1 MFAFIRRSPLVIICI
16 FFIVGILIEFQYPIA
31 SAWTSYSVVLVFV
44 CCIWFISRK
53 KSPSLQTSF
62 ILILSFFLGLHTV
75 NSFTQRNSTFQN
87 QRIEIQFQIEKQ
99 LRLNQYVASV
109 DNREFLVELKNMDSL
124 QAGDEL
130 LAEGTFLE
138 ISPPKLPWLFNQKKQ
153 MLANGITLQFQVDT
167 IKQSSSKH
175 RSSIKFLPQQIQK
188 HLQQKITK
196 SISDSSSAAILS
208 ALLLGETSLLSK
220 ETTVDYSVAGVV
232 HILAVSGMHVAL
244 IYQLILIILKL
255 LFRKKRK
262 WLTFILAMTLLW
274 GYGAITGFSASV
286 VRACCMFSFF
296 VISDCFLLS
305 RNTANTIAGSTL
317 LILYF
322 QPFLIF
328 NLGFLLSLTAVL
340 GIVVIHP
347 LILRHFYTESK
358 IAYYLI
364 SSSSITLSAQIATL
378 PITLYIFHSFPT
390 YFILANLIL
399 VPWSSLILYIGIAFI
414 FFSEIPI
421 FGNLITQILDL
432 TTSGMNQ
439 FIHLIH
445 YLPQAQL
452 SEINFNFEQ
461 ALTTYAF
468 LFTIFLVIIYKWK
481 QAIHCAGVLTLL
493 FIFFSYKT
501 PANTGV
507 IFTYYKSNLMLIG
520 TESQLLI
527 ACNNDSLAQK
537 YASKISMWKCQQ
549 NRAAQQIKH
558 IPFPTYFSWNE
569 SQNVFSFGTFRHR
582 KKVSY
587 LLLNDELKKQKMDS
601 TFLNEFQHKKIFIGQ
616 GVSKK
621 KKEIIKASLTKRN
634 LLFQNLQSHPF
645 NIK

>member
-1 MFAFIRRSPLVIICI
+1 
-16 FFIVGILIEFQYPIA
+16 
-31 SAWTSYSVVLVFV
+31 
-44 CCIWFISRK
+44 
-53 KSPSLQTSF
+53 
-62 ILILSFFLGLHTV
+62 V
-75 NSFTQRNSTFQN
+75 NNFTRRNSTFQN
-87 QRIEIQFQIEKQ
+87 QRVEIQFQIEKQ
-99 LRLNQYVASV
+99 LRLNQYVASA
-109 DNREFLVELKNMDSL
+109 DNQEFLVELKNMDSL
-124 QAGDEL
+124 QVGDEL
-130 LAEGTFLE
+130 LAKGTFLE
-138 ISPPKLPWLFNQKKQ
+138 ISHPKLPWLFNQKKQ

-244 IYQLILIILKL
+244 IYQLILLILKL

-305 RNTANTIAGSTL
+305 RNTANTIAGSTI

-328 NLGFLLSLTAVL
+328 NLGFLLSITAVL

-347 LILRHFYTESK
+347 IILRHFYTENK
-358 IAYYLI
+358 IAYYHI

-390 YFILANLIL
+390 YFIAANLIL

-421 FGNLITQILDL
+421 FGNLITQLLDL

-445 YLPQAQL
+445 YLPHAQL

-468 LFTIFLVIIYKWK
+468 LFTIFLIIIYKWK
-481 QAIHCAGVLTLL
+481 QAIHCAGALTLL

-520 TESQLLI
+520 TESQLIL
-527 ACNNDSLAQK
+527 ACNNDSLAKK

-569 SQNVFSFGTFRHR
+569 SQNVFSIGTFRHR

-587 LLLNDELKKQKMDS
+587 LLLNDELKKHKIDS
-601 TFLNEFQHKKIFIGQ
+601 TLLNEFQHEKTLIGQ

-634 LLFQNLQSHPF
+634 LPFQNLQSHPF

>member
-1 MFAFIRRSPLVIICI
+1 
-16 FFIVGILIEFQYPIA
+16 
-31 SAWTSYSVVLVFV
+31 
-44 CCIWFISRK
+44 
-53 KSPSLQTSF
+53 
-62 ILILSFFLGLHTV
+62 V
-75 NSFTQRNSTFQN
+75 NNFTRRNSTFQN
-87 QRIEIQFQIEKQ
+87 QRVEIQFQIEKQ
-99 LRLNQYVASV
+99 LRLNQYVASA
-109 DNREFLVELKNMDSL
+109 DNQEFLVELKNMDSL
-124 QAGDEL
+124 QVGDEL
-130 LAEGTFLE
+130 LAKGTFLE
-138 ISPPKLPWLFNQKKQ
+138 ISHPKLPWLFNQKKQ

-244 IYQLILIILKL
+244 IYQLILLILKL

-305 RNTANTIAGSTL
+305 RNTANTIAGSTI

-328 NLGFLLSLTAVL
+328 NLGFLLSITAVL

-347 LILRHFYTESK
+347 IILRHFYTENK

-390 YFILANLIL
+390 YFIAANLIL

-421 FGNLITQILDL
+421 FGNLITQLLDL

-445 YLPQAQL
+445 YLPHAQL

-468 LFTIFLVIIYKWK
+468 LFTIFLIIIYKWK
-481 QAIHCAGVLTLL
+481 QAIHCAGALTLL

-520 TESQLLI
+520 TESQLIL
-527 ACNNDSLAQK
+527 ACNNDSLAKK

-569 SQNVFSFGTFRHR
+569 SQNVFSIGTFRHR

-587 LLLNDELKKQKMDS
+587 LLLNDELKKHKIDS
-601 TFLNEFQHKKIFIGQ
+601 TLLNEFQHEKTLIGQ

-634 LLFQNLQSHPF
+634 LPFQNLQSHPF

>member
-16 FFIVGILIEFQYPIA
+16 FFIVGILIEFQCPIA
-31 SAWTSYSVVLVFV
+31 SAWTSYSVALVFG

-53 KSPSLQTSF
+53 KSPPLQTFF

-75 NSFTQRNSTFQN
+75 NSFTQRNSTLQN
-87 QRIEIQFQIEKQ
+87 ERVEIQFQIEKQ

-109 DNREFLVELKNMDSL
+109 DNQEFLVELKNKDSL

-167 IKQSSSKH
+167 IKQSSSQN
-175 RSSIKFLPQQIQK
+175 RSNVHFLPQQIQK

-244 IYQLILIILKL
+244 IYQLILIILKIT
-255 LFRKKRK
+255 FRKKRK

-305 RNTANTIAGSTL
+305 RNTANTIAGSTI

-347 LILRHFYTESK
+347 IIQRHFYTENK

-390 YFILANLIL
+390 YFIAANLIL
-399 VPWSSLILYIGIAFI
+399 VPWSSLILYMGIAFI
-414 FFSEIPI
+414 FFSGIPI
-421 FGNLITQILDL
+421 FGNLITQLLDL
-432 TTSGMNQ
+432 TTYGMNQ

-445 YLPQAQL
+445 YLPHAQL

-468 LFTIFLVIIYKWK
+468 LFTIFLVVIYKWK

-520 TESQLLI
+520 TESELI
-527 ACNNDSLAQK
+527 LACSNDSLAKK

-549 NRAAQQIKH
+549 NRASQQIKH
-558 IPFPTYFSWNE
+558 IPFPNYFSWNE
-569 SQNVFSFGTFRHR
+569 SQEVFSFGTFRHR
-582 KKVSY
+582 KKVSC
-587 LLLNDELKKQKMDS
+587 LLLNDELNKHKTDS
-601 TFLNEFQHKKIFIGQ
+601 IFSNEFQHEKTFIGQ

-634 LLFQNLQSHPF
+634 LHFQNLQSHPF

>member
-1 MFAFIRRSPLVIICI
+1 
-16 FFIVGILIEFQYPIA
+16 
-31 SAWTSYSVVLVFV
+31 
-44 CCIWFISRK
+44 
-53 KSPSLQTSF
+53 
-62 ILILSFFLGLHTV
+62 V
-75 NSFTQRNSTFQN
+75 NNFTRRNSTFQN
-87 QRIEIQFQIEKQ
+87 QRVEIQFQIEKQ

>member
-1 MFAFIRRSPLVIICI
+1 
-16 FFIVGILIEFQYPIA
+16 
-31 SAWTSYSVVLVFV
+31 
-44 CCIWFISRK
+44 
-53 KSPSLQTSF
+53 
-62 ILILSFFLGLHTV
+62 V
-75 NSFTQRNSTFQN
+75 NNFTRRNSTFQN
-87 QRIEIQFQIEKQ
+87 QRVEIQYQIEKQ
-99 LRLNQYVASV
+99 LRLNQYVASA
-109 DNREFLVELKNMDSL
+109 DNQEFLVELKNMDSL
-124 QAGDEL
+124 QVGDEL
-130 LAEGTFLE
+130 LAKGTFLE
-138 ISPPKLPWLFNQKKQ
+138 ISHPKLPWLFNQKKQ

-244 IYQLILIILKL
+244 IYQLILLILKL

-305 RNTANTIAGSTL
+305 RNTANTIAGSTI

-328 NLGFLLSLTAVL
+328 NLGFLLSITAVL

-347 LILRHFYTESK
+347 IILRHFYTENK

-390 YFILANLIL
+390 YFIAANLIL

-421 FGNLITQILDL
+421 FGNLITQLLDL

-445 YLPQAQL
+445 YLPHAQL

-468 LFTIFLVIIYKWK
+468 LFTIFLIIIYKWK
-481 QAIHCAGVLTLL
+481 QAIHCAGALTLL

-520 TESQLLI
+520 TESQLIL
-527 ACNNDSLAQK
+527 ACNNDSLAKK

-569 SQNVFSFGTFRHR
+569 SQNVFSIGTFRHR

-587 LLLNDELKKQKMDS
+587 LLLNDELKKHKIDS
-601 TFLNEFQHKKIFIGQ
+601 TLLNEFQHEKTLIGQ

-634 LLFQNLQSHPF
+634 LPFQNLQSHPF